1 MTFVAG
7 ENSGDG
13 SAVITFQPAT
23 VPEPASFAM
32 LIIGLAGLL
41 VLRRRVL

>member
-1 MTFVAG
+1 MTSFVAA

-13 SAVITFQPAT
+13 SVIITA

-32 LIIGLAGLL
+32 LITGLAGLL
-41 VLRRRVL
+41 ALRRRAR